1 MIHAETKRAAVALDN
16 LQDNGRFSGY
26 ASVFNKVDLG
36 KDRVAPGAFAKSLSK
51 KQGGGIRMLFQHD
64 PSEPIGTWETIRED
78 AKGLYV
84 EGRISP
90 SSVKGAEV
98 LGLMRD
104 GAIDGLSIGFRTL
117 RSTHDRK
124 SGVRTI
130 READLWE
137 ISIVTF
143 PMLPQARIDT
153 VKAGGLPTIRT
164 FEHWLTRDAGLT
176 RRQARTVIAKG
187 YASLTGI
194 AQQNGA
200 GCADTQM
207 GLALRIRRAA
217 QAFQS

>member
-1 MIHAETKRAAVALDN
+1 MIEAETKRAAVALEN
-16 LQDNGRFSGY
+16 LQSDGRFSGY
-26 ASVFNKVDLG
+26 ASLFNKVDLG
-36 KDRVAPGAFAKSLSK
+36 KDRVAPGAFSKCLAKGAGKSV
-51 KQGGGIRMLFQHD
+51 RMLFQHD
-64 PSEPIGTWETIRED
+64 PSEPIGTWEIVRED

-153 VKAGGLPTIRT
+153 VKAGGLPTVRT

-176 RRQARTVIAKG
+176 RRQARVVIAKG
-187 YASLTGI
+187 YANLTG
-194 AQQNGA
+194 AATSNGA
-200 GCADTQM
+200 GCAETQS
-207 GLALRIRRAA
+207 GLAQRIRRAT
-217 QAFQS
+217 QALQT